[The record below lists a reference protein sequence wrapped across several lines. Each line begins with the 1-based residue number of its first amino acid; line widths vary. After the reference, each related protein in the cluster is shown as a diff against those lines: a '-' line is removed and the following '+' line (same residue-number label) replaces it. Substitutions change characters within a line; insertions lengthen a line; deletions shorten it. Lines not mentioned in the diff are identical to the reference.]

1 MTKAATV
8 PAIYRRLFSRRT
20 QFRSRASDFL
30 DRLDDITHLMNLRDN
45 DPNDG
50 MEIHNAILSGFETI
64 KDLSFYL
71 RDFILQLESE
81 HAEVKLLK
89 RMLQR
94 QADVRKVRDFEY
106 VVAYEWETDRF
117 NPKSQLT
124 ETHHGDLVLMNDNG
138 SFLVVELKHIKEDND
153 FTSMIERGDRIRQV
167 RRQTQK
173 FMGFFQARFP
183 WAQVEGLAVT
193 SFGSYLPYSKK
204 RFQGLKG
211 ML

>member
-8 PAIYRRLFSRRT
+8 PAIYKRLFSRKLK
-20 QFRSRASDFL
+20 FRDRAGDFL
-30 DRLDDITHLMNLRDN
+30 DRLDDITHLINLRN
-45 DPNDG
+45 SDPNLG
-50 MEIHNAILSGFETI
+50 LELQNAIVSGFETI

-71 RDFILQLESE
+71 RDFILQVESE

-89 RMLQR
+89 RMLLR
-94 QADVRKVRDFEY
+94 QSEIRKVRDYEY

-124 ETHHGDLVLMNDNG
+124 ETHHGDLVLMNECG

-173 FMGFFQARFP
+173 FMGFFQSRFP
-183 WAQVEGLAVT
+183 WAYVEGIAVT

-211 ML
+211 IL